1 MSDVQLTSESLPY
14 VMVQLSV
21 SVRSHRV
28 GLLALFATPVIGA
41 ESGKAQL
48 ASRGR
53 APAFERMR
61 LVRDDV
67 ANDVEDLREPCGR
80 RDCTAADIESA
91 RRCNAASVRAHS
103 PW

>member
-53 APAFERMR
+53 APAVERMR
-61 LVRDDV
+61 LVSDDV
-67 ANDVEDLREPCGR
+67 APPPDAGGLIRVRISPKH
-80 RDCTAADIESA
+80 RDRPAT
-91 RRCNAASVRAHS
+91 
-103 PW
+103 P

>member
-1 MSDVQLTSESLPY
+1 M
-14 VMVQLSV
+14 MVQLSV

-53 APAFERMR
+53 APAVERMR
-61 LVRDDV
+61 LVSDDV
-67 ANDVEDLREPCGR
+67 APPPDAGGQGSETARQRTALRFLREQ
-80 RDCTAADIESA
+80 TALRVDPGPDI
-91 RRCNAASVRAHS
+91 
-103 PW
+103 PQT